1 MIRLVKRYGS
11 RKLYDTEESRY
22 VSLEELAGWIRA
34 DQQIRVIDN
43 ETSDDVTTQTLAQI
57 ILEEGRRGAS
67 PVSSEMLHSLI
78 RRGEQMLGVG
88 VEQAQQVADRVIRA
102 GLDRIPALRRMRE
115 ETEQLRSRL
124 QALEASLAQVETELN
139 REPKPEAAT
148 ARARA
153 AAASHEGDPS

>member
-43 ETSDDVTTQTLAQI
+43 ETSEDVTTQTLAQI

-67 PVSSEMLHSLI
+67 PVSPEMLHTLI
-78 RRGEQMLGVG
+78 RRGEQMLGAG

-102 GLDRIPALRRMRE
+102 GIDRIPALRRMRE

-124 QALEASLAQVETELN
+124 QTLEASLAQVETELN
-139 REPKPEAAT
+139 RESKPEAAT

-153 AAASHEGDPS
+153 AADPTKEI